1 MSHCHLRDK
10 CIVIGVTGG
19 IAAYKVAGVA
29 SALRQAG
36 ADVHVIMTAAAT
48 HFISPL
54 TFATLSGNEVVADMF
69 ERPAHWEIKHVALAD
84 RADAFLVAPASANTI
99 AKLAAGLAYNMVTA
113 VALATRAPVI
123 IAPAM
128 NEHMLAHR
136 ATQDNLARLRAF
148 GYHVMECGEGHLA
161 CGAAGQGRLPEPAA
175 MVAEVERILGGAR
188 DPAAGSGPA
197 LEGLTVL
204 ITSGPTREP
213 IDAVRFISNR
223 STGKMG
229 YALAQAAAGRGAHV
243 IFVSGP
249 TALPDP
255 PGAQVVRV
263 ETTAEMLAALKQHVE
278 RADVVIGAA
287 AHSDYAPSEPAA
299 HKLTKSAPHIT
310 LKLERTPDLLAWVA
324 EGKGERILVGF
335 AAETSDLIPRAKDKL
350 ARKRLDLMVAN
361 DVTVEGAG
369 FAADTNVAALVF
381 PDGRVEEL
389 PLMSKLELAQR
400 VMEVIARLARER
412 DAAGRDQ

>member
-1 MSHCHLRDK
+1 MRDK
-10 CIVIGVTGG
+10 CIAIGVTGG

-99 AKLAAGLAYNMVTA
+99 AKLAAGLADNMVTA

-161 CGAAGQGRLPEPAA
+161 CGATGQGRLPEPAA

-188 DPAAGSGPA
+188 DPAGRSELALSATKGPA

-229 YALAQAAAGRGAHV
+229 YALAQAAAGRGARV
-243 IFVSGP
+243 ILVSGP

-255 PGAQVVRV
+255 PGTQVVRV
-263 ETTAEMLAALKQHVE
+263 ETTAEMLAAVEQHVE
-278 RADVVIGAA
+278 HADVVIGAA
-287 AHSDYAPSEPAA
+287 APSDYAPQEPAA
-299 HKLTKSAPHIT
+299 HKITKSAPHIA

-324 EGKGERILVGF
+324 ERKGERVLVGF
-335 AAETSDLIPRAKDKL
+335 AAETSDLIARAQDKL

-412 DAAGRDQ
+412 RGA